1 MHHAHARPLR
11 PEVVAVLQSSGLGA
25 SLLSWIRTPF
35 TPSTP
40 STHDAN
46 HRAQARVPL
55 GGVLHA
61 RSGRHTAFR
70 ARARST
76 PLP

>member
-11 PEVVAVLQSSGLGA
+11 PEVVAVLQSSGLGT

-35 TPSTP
+35 TPC
-40 STHDAN
+40 THDAN

-61 RSGRHTAFR
+61 RSGRHTAFC